1 MKSSPCFGSSH
12 DRRPRRAHVAPTA
25 TVAIAWVFLTS
36 LLAARV
42 SAQVPIPDHLL
53 YGTIAIGGRPVTRAD
68 TSITI
73 EARRSSSGPV
83 LASYRMG
90 SRPANGDF
98 YYSLRIPVA
107 RAIDAS
113 PARAALG
120 ESVVITVR
128 TASGI
133 AHQVTHSVAEP
144 GVALRLD
151 FGAGVDTNGDGV
163 PEGWELAN
171 LGTSGGNL
179 DRDTDGDGSSDRNE
193 FFAGTQPNNPGD
205 VFRLALTQDGANLHV
220 AFRALNAA
228 GPGFEARTRYYA
240 LESSPN
246 PTLGPW
252 TPLPNRSR
260 IPGNGQLVI
269 HTEPKG
275 TNAPAYFRARVW
287 LE

>member
-1 MKSSPCFGSSH
+1 MKTFPVLGSSQ
-12 DRRPRRAHVAPTA
+12 DRIPPRPTSALRS
-25 TVAIAWVFLTS
+25 TVAMAWV
-36 LLAARV
+36 LLSGPVATCA

-53 YGTIAIGGRPVTRAD
+53 YGTIAIGGRPVTRTD
-68 TSITI
+68 SSVTL
-73 EARRSSSGPV
+73 EARRTASGPV

-107 RAIDAS
+107 RPADAS
-113 PARAALG
+113 PAQAALG

-128 TASGI
+128 NSNGI
-133 AHQVTHSVAEP
+133 AHQAIHAVTEP

-163 PEGWELAN
+163 PEGWELATF
-171 LGTSGGNL
+171 GTSGADLN
-179 DRDTDGDGSSDRNE
+179 RDTDGDGSSDRGE
-193 FFAGTQPNNPGD
+193 YFAGTKPTD
-205 VFRLALTQDGANLHV
+205 ASDAFRLALTQDGANLQV
-220 AFRALNAA
+220 AFRALTASGA
-228 GPGFEARTRYYA
+228 GFESRTRYYA

-246 PTLGPW
+246 PALGSWSPV
-252 TPLPNRSR
+252 PNHSR

-269 HTEPKG
+269 HSEPRG
-275 TNAPAYFRARVW
+275 TNAPTFFRARVW